1 MPLRQPVETPD
12 PSQGFRV
19 TRIARLALY
28 QNRTQAVQ
36 LTVFTEETL
45 PVEVAGRH
53 IPDPH
58 AFPSSLRRG
67 DGQAAHA
74 VLFDQCRNQTRRFDL
89 FDERPQVGRARRAP
103 LRCPDPLLHRREP
116 AVQDT

>member
-1 MPLRQPVETPD
+1 MPLRQPAETPD

-19 TRIARLALY
+19 ARIARLAIY
-28 QNRTQAVQ
+28 KNGAQAVQ

-45 PVEVAGRH
+45 PVEVAGGH

-74 VLFDQCRNQTRRFDL
+74 ILFYQSRDQT
-89 FDERPQVGRARRAP
+89 
-103 LRCPDPLLHRREP
+103 
-116 AVQDT
+116 